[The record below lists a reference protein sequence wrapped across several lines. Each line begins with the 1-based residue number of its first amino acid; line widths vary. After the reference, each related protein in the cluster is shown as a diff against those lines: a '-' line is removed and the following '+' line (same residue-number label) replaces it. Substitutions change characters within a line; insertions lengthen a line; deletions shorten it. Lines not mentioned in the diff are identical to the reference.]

1 MMPPPLNEA
10 TSQGLDMIRIIANL
24 FAVTI
29 VFAVFLHIAPVSAAP
44 FETFVSSTGSDAN
57 PCNASLPCAT
67 IGGALNPV
75 NSGGHVICLSPPG
88 MAEGLIAFSKSATI
102 DCPGALTQSAGF
114 IGFVMQ
120 GNNQVLTIRNL
131 TINGTGTSANAAI
144 KVTGDGTLII
154 ENCVFENF
162 AGVAALDIEASGALN
177 LVVTNSRISNSGAG
191 VLIKPTGSVTA
202 TFNGVT
208 IVDNTGGGLKADATN
223 GPIAVDISN
232 STISN
237 NGGNGINAVGGTIYA
252 NLLNLSHNV
261 IAKNGSAGVQAN
273 GAEAAALIDTTLLDT
288 NTAGATSAVGGGRLL
303 TYGNNHIVGSAG
315 SGFTGTAPS
324 Q

>member
-1 MMPPPLNEA
+1 
-10 TSQGLDMIRIIANL
+10 MIRIIARL
-24 FAVTI
+24 FALTI
-29 VFAVFLHIAPVSAAP
+29 VFTVFLHIAPVSAAP
-44 FETFVSSTGSDAN
+44 FEAFVTSTGSDAN

-75 NSGGHVICLSPPG
+75 ISGGQVICLSPPG
-88 MAEGLIAFSKSATI
+88 MAEGLIAFSKSVTI

-114 IGFVMQ
+114 IGFVME
-120 GNNQVLTIRNL
+120 GNNQVFTIRNL

-144 KVTGDGTLII
+144 KVTGNGTLII

-162 AGVAALDIEASGALN
+162 AGASALDIEASGALN

-202 TFNGVT
+202 TFTGVT
-208 IVDNTGGGLKADATN
+208 IVDNTGGGLKTDATN
-223 GPIAVDISN
+223 GPVSVDISN

-237 NGGNGINAVGGTIYA
+237 NSGNGMNAVGGTIYS
-252 NLLNLSHNV
+252 NMLNLSHNV
-261 IAKNGSAGVQAN
+261 IAKNGTAGIQAN
-273 GAEAAALIDTTLLDT
+273 GALAAALVDMTLLDS
-288 NTAGATSAVGGGRLL
+288 NAAGATSAVNGGRVI
-303 TYGNNHIVGSAG
+303 TYGNNRILGSGG
-315 SGFTGTAPS
+315 SGFTSSLPL